1 MTGKCEG
8 SVIEILLIEDN
19 PGDARLTE
27 EALKDGNISFEL
39 HIVEDG
45 LEALSFLKGEGKY
58 ADRITPDLIL
68 LDLNLPVM
76 DGRELLVKLKED
88 DRLRMI
94 PVIVLTASKSE
105 SDIARSYESQAN
117 AYITKPADLDQFS
130 DVIKAVEDFWLT
142 VVKLPSVNCKSRKNN
157 YKNNGSGA

>member
-19 PGDARLTE
+19 QGDARLTE
-27 EALKDGNISFEL
+27 EALKDGNICFEL
-39 HIVEDG
+39 HVVEDG
-45 LEALSFLKGEGKY
+45 LEALLFLRGEGKY
-58 ADRITPDLIL
+58 ARRTVPDLIL

-88 DRLRMI
+88 EKLRMI

-105 SDIARSYESQAN
+105 NDIARSYDSQAN

-142 VVKLPSVNCKSRKNN
+142 VVRLPSVRHKSNMDNHQKH
-157 YKNNGSGA
+157 GSGV